1 MHAQGPQLLLV
12 QGGDGRAF
20 TRSLVED
27 PDNTLLL
34 QEVQLTKGGAQ
45 PLEYLFIPLSC
56 CASEAHAIRR
66 PADTETDNLIVI
78 RPDERQPH

>member
-1 MHAQGPQLLLV
+1 MLAQGPQLLLV

-34 QEVQLTKGGAQ
+34 QEVQLSKGGKNRPCNNTTVHTPARCMHAC
-45 PLEYLFIPLSC
+45 PACNAPPCAIPVWSHW
-56 CASEAHAIRR
+56 A
-66 PADTETDNLIVI
+66 
-78 RPDERQPH
+78 

>member
-1 MHAQGPQLLLV
+1 MLTGAGSRAQGPQLLLV

-45 PLEYLFIPLSC
+45 PFQCLGLGLPN
-56 CASEAHAIRR
+56 
-66 PADTETDNLIVI
+66 PN
-78 RPDERQPH
+78 